1 MNAEINA
8 GVAHEWH
15 TEDVLVCFTLAVLFD
30 YCKGPGWLIIR
41 N

>member
-8 GVAHEWH
+8 GVAHEWL

-30 YCKGPGWLIIR
+30 YCKGLGWLIIR